1 MESPASAST
10 PTGHRQRR
18 FESPQARRVESK
30 AALYLVFCCVFSAA
44 ALLHQPCS
52 FAGDDATNPDISQY
66 TVNTVVDWLHKY
78 ENATPDFKPG
88 DVLTSKD
95 LERLRPFMV
104 PGYLEQLNFPQARV
118 KIVATR
124 SHLPRQDFLDCT
136 EKYQSQVV
144 LRKDGSIA
152 NYNCGQP
159 FADETLS
166 ADKPDSGIKAAWNF
180 EYRWQNAGHG
190 ALNWLLSIVRLPG
203 NHDGDKIT
211 LPTPLDLWTIPHTS
225 RLPTDVT
232 DQYGGG
238 GTIQRTMGCVYW
250 RFYLSHLAP
259 YASTGGLLPGVQ
271 DAKDFEFKEFTG
283 FYTPFDIR
291 GTAFI
296 VWRYNDPFRADESWA
311 YLPVIR
317 RVRRVT
323 AEVKSDSLLGTDH
336 TIADFYGF
344 ADRVVNWN
352 WKFLG
357 WKTVLAIHDMRQPD
371 THLYGPSGLLVD
383 DVWSLRKYA
392 VVMRTPKDPRN
403 PYSAVINFWDAQNWD
418 SWWTMAFDRKG
429 HLWKVWQWPKRWSED
444 YAGGPFA
451 EWNVGVK
458 ATSNPGPIVVDV
470 QNSRGTIILNW
481 GRGFPIPSP
490 RYLKS
495 IMEPTSLEDIHR

>member
-166 ADKPDSGIKAAWNF
+166 ADKPDSGVKAAWNF

-344 ADRVVNWN
+344 AD
-352 WKFLG
+352 LG
-357 WKTVLAIHDMRQPD
+357 SELELEIPGVEDRAC
-371 THLYGPSGLLVD
+371 
-383 DVWSLRKYA
+383 
-392 VVMRTPKDPRN
+392 DP
-403 PYSAVINFWDAQNWD
+403 
-418 SWWTMAFDRKG
+418 
-429 HLWKVWQWPKRWSED
+429 
-444 YAGGPFA
+444 
-451 EWNVGVK
+451 
-458 ATSNPGPIVVDV
+458 
-470 QNSRGTIILNW
+470 
-481 GRGFPIPSP
+481 
-490 RYLKS
+490 
-495 IMEPTSLEDIHR
+495 